1 MALIVV
7 DEIDEMNDVLEQYW
21 CEPNEWHVCVE
32 WSYDNIDTPTN
43 RRDPQRST
51 ATGLAL
57 PQASH
62 GCSNASTIICR
73 FEVIASVCDGKT
85 DCPGQYSSN
94 WGSRVYDR
102 GR

>member
-7 DEIDEMNDVLEQYW
+7 DEIDEINDVLEQYW

-51 ATGLAL
+51 A
-57 PQASH
+57 
-62 GCSNASTIICR
+62 R
-73 FEVIASVCDGKT
+73 
-85 DCPGQYSSN
+85 
-94 WGSRVYDR
+94 
-102 GR
+102 